1 MKGISPYFSLRANW
15 LLIIVFCILTS
26 CSGTRRAFQPVEKT
40 FSSSPV
46 FEKGFVGMMVYDPE
60 KKEVLYQHNSGK
72 YFTPASNM
80 KLFTFYTG
88 LKVLGDSVPGLRYTV
103 SNDTLYFTGTGDPSF
118 LNPDLPASPVVDF
131 LKNRNEKLVFVAP
144 GYTESRLG
152 PGWAWDDYNAYY
164 SAERSAFPVY
174 ANQVIFDFAEGARAP
189 KVYPQIFADSL
200 SSLDDASEFERVKR
214 QPYVNLFQYANPRA
228 NEDYTQNVPFTNSPE
243 LVANLLQDTLGKTI
257 HLKEEAPKMAFS
269 EEIFSIPSD
278 SLYKQMLEVSD
289 NFLAEQILLLAA
301 GKLSDTLKTSVA
313 IDYMKENHLQDL
325 PDEPV
330 WRDGSG
336 LSRYNLVT
344 PRSMVRLLEKIK
356 EEVPYEDLFVM
367 LPVGG
372 KSGTLK
378 NRLHADEAFVFAK
391 TGSLSNN
398 HSLSGYLKTKKG
410 KIFIFS
416 FMNSNYTVPS
426 SILRAEM
433 DRILTL
439 IRDNN

>member
-1 MKGISPYFSLRANW
+1 
-15 LLIIVFCILTS
+15 
-26 CSGTRRAFQPVEKT
+26 
-40 FSSSPV
+40 
-46 FEKGFVGMMVYDPE
+46 MMVYDPDE
-60 KKEVLYQHNSGK
+60 KKVLYEHNSNK

-88 LKVLGDSVPGLRYTV
+88 LKVLGDSVPGIRYTV
-103 SNDTLYFTGTGDPSF
+103 ANDTLYFTGTGDPSF
-118 LNPDLPASPVVDF
+118 LNPDLPASPVVEF
-131 LKNRNEKLVFVAP
+131 LKNTKEELVYVTP
-144 GYTESRLG
+144 NYTESRLG
-152 PGWAWDDYNAYY
+152 PGWAWDDYNSYY

-174 ANQVIFDFAEGARAP
+174 ANQVIFNFSEGKHAP

-200 SSLDDASEFERVKR
+200 SSLAEASGFRRVKR
-214 QPYVNLFQYANPRA
+214 SPYSNQFKYANPEE
-228 NEDYTQNVPFTNSPE
+228 NMIYDQNVPFTTSPE
-243 LVANLLQDTLGKTI
+243 LVVKLLQDTLEKPI
-257 HLKEEAPKMAFS
+257 HLKEGASKMSFS
-269 EEIFSIPSD
+269 EEIFSISSD

-301 GKLSDTLKTSVA
+301 GKLSDTLKTTVA
-313 IDYMKENHLQDL
+313 IDYMKKEHLQDL

-344 PRSMVRLLEKIK
+344 PRSMVILLEKIK
-356 EEVPYEDLFVM
+356 EEMPYEDLFVM

-410 KIFIFS
+410 KILIFS

-426 SILRAEM
+426 SLLRAEM